1 MKPLRA
7 FLCKTLAVAL
17 IGVFLTI
24 RLGSVSYETF
34 VQPIEHFIAKT
45 AYVADGD
52 VKAPAF
58 PFKTKRTLLDNCTLS
73 LALDKPPAPLPQR
86 DNPTWSRI
94 LSWPE
99 VYFEPFVPPA

>member
-7 FLCKTLAVAL
+7 FLCKTLALAL

-24 RLGSVSYETF
+24 RLGSVSYEAF
-34 VQPIEHFIAKT
+34 VEPIEHFIAKT
-45 AYVADGD
+45 AYVADGN
-52 VKAPAF
+52 VKAPAY

-73 LALDKPPAPLPQR
+73 FALDAPPAPPTQR
-86 DNPTWSRI
+86 EHLAWNRI
-94 LSWPE
+94 LPLPE